1 MKRKRIKMTEKER
14 MEFWGELSDDI
25 INMYGAML
33 LGGKKGWLKIIIAMQ
48 DKAEALKKASEK

>member
-1 MKRKRIKMTEKER
+1 MTEKER

-25 INMYGAML
+25 MNMYGAML
-33 LGGKKGWLKIIIAMQ
+33 LSGKKEWLKIIIAMQ

>member
-1 MKRKRIKMTEKER
+1 MTEKER